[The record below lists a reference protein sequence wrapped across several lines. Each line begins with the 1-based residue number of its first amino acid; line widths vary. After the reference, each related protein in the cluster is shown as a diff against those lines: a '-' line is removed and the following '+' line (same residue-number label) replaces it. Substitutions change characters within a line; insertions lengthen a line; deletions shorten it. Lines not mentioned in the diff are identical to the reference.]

1 LSVRE
6 ISPGV
11 YLHQGVHEE
20 ATPANLGGIANI
32 GFVGGEQAVAVI
44 DSGGSARQGA
54 ALLAAVRTVTDLPV
68 RYVINT
74 HMHPDH
80 VFGNAAFRDEG
91 SLFVGHAKLPRAL
104 AARGGHYLERLPE
117 FLGEASAGTEVVP
130 PSLTVTN
137 QLEIDLGDRPILLIA
152 HPTAHSP
159 ERYIRA
165 LTLIIDKNPAPVA
178 AVFQLT
184 PRSGTATIS
193 TRVRIDAYTHVR
205 VVAEINDGTLYM
217 ATKFVKASGGC
228 SAPAIKDA
236 DAALARLGKI
246 KLRQSAPARLGQPN
260 EVQLLISHP
269 NHSGFQRD
277 PLTLYYIPAHFVRDV
292 TVSYG
297 RETILTVEGAIS
309 LSEDPSFHFSFVL
322 EVSGELR
329 VEAWDTDEQEFT
341 GSWPIEPEA
350 GS

>member
-1 LSVRE
+1 MMYLYRAKRSVLMR
-6 ISPGV
+6 V
-11 YLHQGVHEE
+11 
-20 ATPANLGGIANI
+20 ALGI
-32 GFVGGEQAVAVI
+32 GLLFI
-44 DSGGSARQGA
+44 
-54 ALLAAVRTVTDLPV
+54 LAAGQPV
-68 RYVINT
+68 
-74 HMHPDH
+74 
-80 VFGNAAFRDEG
+80 FAANSDDEAWTELR
-91 SLFVGHAKLPRAL
+91 SMLF
-104 AARGGHYLERLPE
+104 E
-117 FLGEASAGTEVVP
+117 
-130 PSLTVTN
+130 
-137 QLEIDLGDRPILLIA
+137 DRPILPGEGVISLEAPYRA
-152 HPTAHSP
+152 HDAAIVPISMVAEISQSP

-297 RETILTVEGAIS
+297 GETILTVEGAIS
-309 LSEDPSFHFSFVL
+309 LSEDPSFHFSFVP
-322 EVSGELR
+322 EAPGELR
-329 VEAWDTDEQEFT
+329 VEAWDTEEQRFT

>member
-1 LSVRE
+1 MMYLYRAKLSVLMR
-6 ISPGV
+6 V
-11 YLHQGVHEE
+11 
-20 ATPANLGGIANI
+20 ALGI
-32 GFVGGEQAVAVI
+32 GLLFI
-44 DSGGSARQGA
+44 
-54 ALLAAVRTVTDLPV
+54 LAAGQPV
-68 RYVINT
+68 
-74 HMHPDH
+74 
-80 VFGNAAFRDEG
+80 FAANSDDEAWTELR
-91 SLFVGHAKLPRAL
+91 SMLF
-104 AARGGHYLERLPE
+104 E
-117 FLGEASAGTEVVP
+117 
-130 PSLTVTN
+130 
-137 QLEIDLGDRPILLIA
+137 DRPILPGEGVISLEAPYRA
-152 HPTAHSP
+152 HDAAIVPISMVAEISQSP

-277 PLTLYYIPAHFVRDV
+277 PLTLYYIPAHFVRDL

-297 RETILTVEGAIS
+297 GETILTVEGAIS
-309 LSEDPSFHFSFVL
+309 LSEDPSFHFSFVP
-322 EVSGELR
+322 EAPGELR